1 MDEPVAVIRV
11 SAEGAVSY
19 KALLFIPAKAPYDYY
34 TREYKAG
41 LQLYTSGVMIMEH
54 CADLLPEHFRFVR
67 GVVDSQDLSLNI
79 SREMLQHDRQLKII
93 ASNLEKRIK
102 SELKKLL
109 EGDFDKY
116 VTFWQSFGP
125 QLKYGILNGYGVNRD
140 LLSDLLVFYSSRAEK
155 LIPLAEYVKNMKE
168 DQKYIYYASG
178 ESVALLSK
186 LPQAEPLREKAT
198 RSFTSR
204 RTWTSSSSKR

>member
-1 MDEPVAVIRV
+1 MIWRILSQSSGSVRKAP
-11 SAEGAVSY
+11 VSY

-67 GVVDSQDLSLNI
+67 GIVDSQDLSLNI

-93 ASNLEKRIK
+93 ASNLEKKIK

-109 EGDFDKY
+109 ENDYDKY
-116 VTFWQSFGP
+116 VTFYGSFGV
-125 QLKYGILNGYGVNRD
+125 QLKYGILNGYGTNRD
-140 LLSDLLVFYSSRAEK
+140 LLSDLILFYSSQTEK
-155 LIPLAEYVKNMKE
+155 LISLAEYVKNMKE
-168 DQKYIYYASG
+168 DQKYIYYACG
-178 ESVALLSK
+178 DSVANLSK
-186 LPQAEPLREKAT
+186 LPQAEPAA
-198 RSFTSR
+198 
-204 RTWTSSSSKR
+204 